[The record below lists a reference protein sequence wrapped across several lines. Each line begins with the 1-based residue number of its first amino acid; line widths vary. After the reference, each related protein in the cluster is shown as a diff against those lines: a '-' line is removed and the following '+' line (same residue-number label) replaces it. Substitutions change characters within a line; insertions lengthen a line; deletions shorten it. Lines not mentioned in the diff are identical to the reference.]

1 MGASRS
7 TTTAP
12 SARIRPIVLGRRNYL
27 FAGSDAGGERAANI
41 YSLIGTAMLNAMD
54 PYLYLRHVLER
65 IAEHPINRIAGAAA
79 MERRRKAARAGS
91 PGGLAR
97 SVSSTPRQPS
107 RRRAPPAWAHIQAL
121 IESGGQIMIGTVAP
135 IHGAAVAHDGKK
147 TLAMLRR
154 RPGEAI
160 PALLARLDAAI
171 ATAKSTGS
179 RVDEINV
186 ASSDTR
192 YEI

>member
-1 MGASRS
+1 ME
-7 TTTAP
+7 P
-12 SARIRPIVLGRRNYL
+12 RRN
-27 FAGSDAGGERAANI
+27 A
-41 YSLIGTAMLNAMD
+41 
-54 PYLYLRHVLER
+54 
-65 IAEHPINRIAGAAA
+65 
-79 MERRRKAARAGS
+79 RRPGS

-97 SVSSTPRQPS
+97 SVSSTPRTTEVKAS
-107 RRRAPPAWAHIQAL
+107 TPAWAHIQVL
-121 IESGGQIMIGTVAP
+121 IEGGGQIMIGTVAP

-160 PALLARLDAAI
+160 QELLVRLDAAI

-186 ASSDTR
+186 GSSDTR
-192 YEI
+192 YEF